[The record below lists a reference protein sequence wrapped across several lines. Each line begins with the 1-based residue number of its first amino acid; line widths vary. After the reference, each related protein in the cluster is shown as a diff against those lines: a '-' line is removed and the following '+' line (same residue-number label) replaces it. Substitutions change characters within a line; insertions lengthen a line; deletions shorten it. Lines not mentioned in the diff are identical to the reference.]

1 MENSKD
7 KKKEGII
14 EKILVKISKA
24 IVKSTC
30 SCCSE
35 KNSCRGKKCN
45 KE

>member
-1 MENSKD
+1 MENPTKP
-7 KKKEGII
+7 KKEGIL
-14 EKILVKISKA
+14 EKILVKISKT